1 VVLLRETV
9 PARTVIRGNSGDSA
23 CFEMNDAHEGDPLAT
38 KYMAARRVD
47 ISPKR
52 GANGQSMT

>member
-1 VVLLRETV
+1 
-9 PARTVIRGNSGDSA
+9 
-23 CFEMNDAHEGDPLAT
+23 MNDAHEGDPLAT